1 MLTHDVATM
10 TRYAYERLT
19 KNLSMPGVIEIHAD
33 APIGRRIEDLVMI
46 LECGTADDLEGQIY
60 DLPL

>member
-1 MLTHDVATM
+1 
-10 TRYAYERLT
+10 
-19 KNLSMPGVIEIHAD
+19 MPGVIEIHAD
-33 APIGRRIEDLVMI
+33 APIGRIIEDLVMI